1 MRGLINWFFPCACRE
16 LVVMMVPLVL
26 LDLP

>member
-1 MRGLINWFFPCACRE
+1 MRGLINSFFPVCCRG
-16 LVVMMVPLVL
+16 LVVMMVLLVL